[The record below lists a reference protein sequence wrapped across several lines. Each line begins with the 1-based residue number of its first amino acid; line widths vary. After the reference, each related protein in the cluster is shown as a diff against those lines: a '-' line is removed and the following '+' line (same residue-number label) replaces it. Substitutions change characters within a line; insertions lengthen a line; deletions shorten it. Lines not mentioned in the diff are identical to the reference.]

1 MMRKLC
7 VLTFTLLGLINTPLL
22 AQDTNVCMQDLSI
35 FAESAK
41 VKNYKEAY
49 EPWMRVRTNCP
60 DINLAVYSYGERILK
75 DFIENGSPEE
85 QKTAKADLVKL
96 YDEWV
101 QYFPKRRNKSTV
113 GDVISK
119 KAQAMLDYELA
130 DLKTIYT
137 TFDEAYTKDAASFT
151 NPRLLYNYFKT
162 LYDRYKAGD
171 QEVSMELLFN
181 KYEEVSEKFE
191 IEGTELAK
199 KLDIILKKE
208 ESGTALTSRET
219 RNKRIYDVN
228 SSAIGTFLSNLDA
241 IIAKEAT
248 CENLIPLYQRNFE
261 ANKNDALWIKRA
273 ASRMDSKE
281 CSDDPLFV
289 TLVEALH
296 TLEPS
301 ADSAYYLGLLNDK
314 KGNEEEAL
322 KYYEESIAL
331 QTDDYKKAKILLKIA
346 NKFQLAG
353 RKTSARS
360 YATKALELQPSLGRA
375 YLLIANLYADS
386 ANQCGETQFE
396 KRAVYWLAADI
407 AKKAGQVDASLKT
420 IARKTAESYTGRAP
434 SKTDIF
440 TEGNAGTVIKFDC
453 WINRSVTVPS
463 L

>member
-60 DINLAVYSYGERILK
+60 AINLAVYSYGERILK

-151 NPRLLYNYFKT
+151 NPKLLYNYFKT

-407 AKKAGQVDASLKT
+407 AKKAGQVDASLKK

>member
-7 VLTFTLLGLINTPLL
+7 ILALVLMGFYQAPVL
-22 AQDTNVCMQDLSI
+22 AQDINACMQDLSI

-41 VKNYKEAY
+41 VKNYKAAF
-49 EPWMRVRTNCP
+49 EPWMRVRKDCP
-60 DINLAVYSYGERILK
+60 SINVAIYSYGERILK
-75 DFIENGSPEE
+75 DYIKNGTPEE
-85 QKTAKADLVKL
+85 QEASKEDLIKL

-101 QYFPKRRNKSTV
+101 ENFPKKRNKSV
-113 GDVISK
+113 IGDIISK
-119 KAQAMLDYELA
+119 KAQALLDYKLA
-130 DLKTIYT
+130 DLKVIYN
-137 TFDEAYTKDAASFT
+137 TFDQAYKQDAASFT
-151 NPRLLYNYFKT
+151 NPKLLYNYFKT

-171 QEVSMELLFN
+171 NEVTMELLFN

-191 IEGTELAK
+191 FESTELAK
-199 KLDIILKKE
+199 KLDVILKKE
-208 ESGTALTSRET
+208 ESGTALTSRES
-219 RNKRIYDVN
+219 RSKRIYNVN
-228 SSAIGTFLSNLDA
+228 SNAIGTFLSNLDA

-261 ANKNDALWIKRA
+261 ANKTDALWIKRA

-296 TLEPS
+296 ALEPS

-314 KGNEEEAL
+314 SGNADEAL

-331 QTDDYKKAKILLKIA
+331 ETDNYKKAKILLKIA
-346 NKFQLAG
+346 NKFKAAG
-353 RKTSARS
+353 RKSSARS
-360 YATKALELQPSLGRA
+360 YANKALGFQPSLGRA
-375 YLLIANLYADS
+375 YLLIANMYADS
-386 ANQCGETQFE
+386 ANQCGDSQFN
-396 KRAVYWLAADI
+396 KRAVYWLAADM
-407 AKKAGQVDASLKT
+407 AKKAGQVDASLKRVASRT
-420 IARKTAESYTGRAP
+420 VESYTGRAP

>member
-1 MMRKLC
+1 MMRKIC

-60 DINLAVYSYGERILK
+60 AINLAVYSYGERILK

-151 NPRLLYNYFKT
+151 NPKLLYNYFKT

>member
-7 VLTFTLLGLINTPLL
+7 VLTFTLLGLINDPLL

-101 QYFPKRRNKSTV
+101 QYFPKRRNESTV

-151 NPRLLYNYFKT
+151 NPKLLYNYFKT
-162 LYDRYKAGD
+162 LYDRYKEGD

-219 RNKRIYDVN
+219 RNKRIYNVN

-353 RKTSARS
+353 RKSSARS

-386 ANQCGETQFE
+386 ANQCGETQFD

-420 IARKTAESYTGRAP
+420 IARKTTESYTGRAP

>member
-1 MMRKLC
+1 
-7 VLTFTLLGLINTPLL
+7 
-22 AQDTNVCMQDLSI
+22 
-35 FAESAK
+35 
-41 VKNYKEAY
+41 
-49 EPWMRVRTNCP
+49 MRVRTNCP

-75 DFIENGSPEE
+75 DFIENGTPEE
-85 QKTAKADLVKL
+85 QNSAKADLVKL

-101 QYFPKRRNKSTV
+101 QYFPKRRNESTV

-151 NPRLLYNYFKT
+151 NPKLLYNYFKT

-208 ESGTALTSRET
+208 DSGTALTSRET

-248 CENLIPLYQRNFE
+248 CENLIPLYQRNYE

-346 NKFQLAG
+346 NKFQFAG
-353 RKTSARS
+353 RKSSARS

-386 ANQCGETQFE
+386 ANQCGETQFD

>member
-7 VLTFTLLGLINTPLL
+7 VLTFILLGLINAPLL

-75 DFIENGSPEE
+75 DFIENGTPEE
-85 QKTAKADLVKL
+85 QNSAKADLVKL

-101 QYFPKRRNKSTV
+101 QYFPKRRNESTV

-151 NPRLLYNYFKT
+151 NPKLLYNYFKT

-208 ESGTALTSRET
+208 DSGTALTSRET

-248 CENLIPLYQRNFE
+248 CENLIPLYQRNYE

-346 NKFQLAG
+346 NKFQFAG
-353 RKTSARS
+353 RKSSARS